1 MSVSFGGT
9 MFLSVI
15 YFFGA
20 IGLTILIEL
29 GVAKLLG
36 YQDALLNR
44 LIIWLNVLTNPILN
58 LVLLIAGLFFGF
70 ESYAGQMRW
79 VLLLVLE
86 LIVIAVEYQV
96 LAQVFEIKYTKR
108 ALLKLSVIMNVISF
122 GMGALL
128 TLLN

>member
-1 MSVSFGGT
+1 
-9 MFLSVI
+9 
-15 YFFGA
+15 
-20 IGLTILIEL
+20 
-29 GVAKLLG
+29 
-36 YQDALLNR
+36 
-44 LIIWLNVLTNPILN
+44 
-58 LVLLIAGLFFGF
+58 
-70 ESYAGQMRW
+70 MRW

-122 GMGALL
+122 GIGALL